1 MYDLS
6 KLYRLKDSTTN
17 QEKILVSKDYI
28 DTHLKVYFD
37 HLVKYIM
44 QANPSITMEAPMF
57 VDTDEY
63 VDLDLGSLVSISAK
77 NVVQDANHKMLSTSQ
92 LSSFKNKPSMFE
104 IQERIVELKAE
115 LKTELDNLFVNLLNM
130 PNAVER
136 LKKLSILFK
145 TDDGMAALNDLID
158 NAVWGDEFNEHKKSY
173 THLTSNDRKV
183 LNLLVDLLNKGIID
197 RLTNS
202 QVDRANECHKA
213 DTLEGKSLDDI
224 KKHQF
229 ADCILG
235 FEEDKCTYIMS
246 KDDNTMDF
254 TSFNYVQ
261 LKRGKF
267 NFSKLNVLKEITNR
281 QNDLTIEGNGWG
293 STLACGTFNVQNV
306 LFKNLRITSKTTNN
320 SLKSSLNCMISWGCE
335 FHKVYFLDCIINIT
349 GGSNVRFED
358 CTFKNCVFVTS
369 LGTRNIRITDC
380 DLIDTQLPKL
390 NTFENVISN
399 NLTL

>member
-1 MYDLS
+1 MS

-28 DTHLKVYFD
+28 DTHLKIYFD
-37 HLVKYIM
+37 HLVSYIM

-63 VDLDLGSLVSISAK
+63 IDLDLGSLVSISAK
-77 NVVQDANHKMLSTSQ
+77 NVIQDANHKMLSTSQ
-92 LSSFKNKPSMFE
+92 VSSFKNKPSMFE
-104 IQERIVELKAE
+104 IQEKIAELKVE

-136 LKKLSILFK
+136 LKKLSILLK
-145 TDDGMAALNDLID
+145 TDDGMTALNDLID
-158 NAVWGDEFNEHKKSY
+158 NAVWEDEFNEHKKSY
-173 THLTSNDRKV
+173 MHLTSNDRKV

-224 KKHQF
+224 RKHQF

-254 TSFNYVQ
+254 TLFNYVQ

-267 NFSKLNVLKEITNR
+267 NFNKLSILKETTER

-293 STLACGTFNVQNV
+293 TTLACGIFNAQNAV
-306 LFKNLRITSKTTNN
+306 FKNLKITSKSTNN

-335 FHKVYFLDCIINIT
+335 FHKVYFLDCIIDIT

-358 CTFKNCVFVTS
+358 CTFKNCMFVVS
-369 LGTRNIRITDC
+369 PRTRNIRITGC